1 MSIDLWRVG
10 NELNDISAS
19 PDDLKRQRILERA
32 ARVFL
37 AYGIQR
43 TTMDDIAKAAEM
55 SRPALYLLFRN
66 KIDIYQAIALSY
78 FDASAASARR
88 VLAGDGPIGERL
100 NLLLETSMFAMM
112 EEFMRSPHGHEIL
125 DMKNQLAGDVL
136 ADWKAEIT
144 SLVAEALDRAARD
157 SGVDLAARG
166 YSAET
171 LASLFWDA
179 IEGMKA
185 RLKNLD
191 ELRAA
196 TRGLVSVVARAVTP
210 G

>member
-125 DMKNQLAGDVL
+125 DMKNQLARDVL

-157 SGVDLAARG
+157 SGVDLTARG

>member
-1 MSIDLWRVG
+1 M
-10 NELNDISAS
+10 NDSSAS

-32 ARVFL
+32 AKVFL

-66 KIDIYQAIALSY
+66 KIDIYQAIAHSY
-78 FDASAASARR
+78 FDASVAGARQ
-88 VLAGDGPIGERL
+88 VLAGDGPIDERL
-100 NLLLETSMFAMM
+100 NLLLETSIFAMM
-112 EEFMRSPHGHEIL
+112 EEFMRSPHGPEIL
-125 DMKNQLAGDVL
+125 DMKNQLAAEVL
-136 ADWKAEIT
+136 AGWKRTMA

-185 RLKNLD
+185 RLQNLD
-191 ELRAA
+191 ELRVAA
-196 TRGLVSVVARAVTP
+196 RSLVSMTARAVTP
-210 G
+210 T

>member
-1 MSIDLWRVG
+1 MSIGHVRAG
-10 NELNDISAS
+10 IALNDTNAS

-32 ARVFL
+32 AKVFL

-66 KIDIYQAIALSY
+66 KVDIYQAIALSY
-78 FDASAASARR
+78 FDGSVATARQ

-125 DMKNQLAGDVL
+125 DMKNQLAGEVL
-136 ADWKAEIT
+136 ADWKE
-144 SLVAEALDRAARD
+144 SMVGLVADALDRAARD
-157 SGVDLAARG
+157 SGVDLRARG

-191 ELRAA
+191 ELRVA
-196 TRGLVSVVARAVTP
+196 TRSLVSVVARAVTP

>member
-1 MSIDLWRVG
+1 M
-10 NELNDISAS
+10 NDSSAS

-32 ARVFL
+32 AKVFL

-78 FDASAASARR
+78 FDASVAGARQ
-88 VLAGDGPIGERL
+88 VLAGDGPIDERL
-100 NLLLETSMFAMM
+100 NLLLERSIFAMM
-112 EEFMRSPHGHEIL
+112 EEFMRSPHGPEIL
-125 DMKNQLAGDVL
+125 DMKNQLAAEVL
-136 ADWKAEIT
+136 AGWKSTMA

-185 RLKNLD
+185 RLQNLD
-191 ELRAA
+191 ELRVAA
-196 TRGLVSVVARAVTP
+196 RSLVSMTARAVTP
-210 G
+210 T

>member
-1 MSIDLWRVG
+1 MIDT
-10 NELNDISAS
+10 SAS

-32 ARVFL
+32 AKVFL

-78 FDASAASARR
+78 FDASVADARQ
-88 VLAGDGPIGERL
+88 VLADDGPIDERL
-100 NLLLETSMFAMM
+100 NLLLERSIFAMM
-112 EEFMRSPHGHEIL
+112 EEFMRSPHGPEIL
-125 DMKNQLAGDVL
+125 DMKNQLAAEML
-136 ADWKAEIT
+136 AGWKKTMAGF
-144 SLVAEALDRAARD
+144 VAEALDRAARD

-185 RLKNLD
+185 RLQNLD

-196 TRGLVSVVARAVTP
+196 ARSLVSVVARAVTA

>member
-112 EEFMRSPHGHEIL
+112 EEFMRSPHGHEIM

-144 SLVAEALDRAARD
+144 SLVAEALDR
-157 SGVDLAARG
+157 
-166 YSAET
+166 
-171 LASLFWDA
+171 
-179 IEGMKA
+179 
-185 RLKNLD
+185 
-191 ELRAA
+191 
-196 TRGLVSVVARAVTP
+196 LVPVLN
-210 G
+210 

>member
-10 NELNDISAS
+10 SELNDISAS

-32 ARVFL
+32 AKVFL
-37 AYGIQR
+37 TYGIQR

>member
-1 MSIDLWRVG
+1 M
-10 NELNDISAS
+10 NDISAS

-166 YSAET
+166 YSADT

-191 ELRAA
+191 ELRVS

>member
-1 MSIDLWRVG
+1 M
-10 NELNDISAS
+10 NDISAS

-32 ARVFL
+32 AKVFL

-78 FDASAASARR
+78 FEASAASARR
-88 VLAGDGPIGERL
+88 VLAGDGPIGDRL

>member
-1 MSIDLWRVG
+1 MIDT
-10 NELNDISAS
+10 SAS

-32 ARVFL
+32 AKVFL

-78 FDASAASARR
+78 FDASVADARQ
-88 VLAGDGPIGERL
+88 VLAGDGPIDERL
-100 NLLLETSMFAMM
+100 NLLLERSIFAMM
-112 EEFMRSPHGHEIL
+112 EEFMRSPHGPEIL
-125 DMKNQLAGDVL
+125 DMKNQLAAEMLVG
-136 ADWKAEIT
+136 WKKTMAGF
-144 SLVAEALDRAARD
+144 VAEALDRAARD

-185 RLKNLD
+185 RLQNLD

-196 TRGLVSVVARAVTP
+196 ARSLVSVVARAVTA

>member
-1 MSIDLWRVG
+1 M
-10 NELNDISAS
+10 NDTNAS

-32 ARVFL
+32 AKVFL

-66 KIDIYQAIALSY
+66 KVDIYQAIALSY
-78 FDASAASARR
+78 FDGSVATARQ

-125 DMKNQLAGDVL
+125 DMKNQLAGEVL
-136 ADWKAEIT
+136 ADWKE
-144 SLVAEALDRAARD
+144 SMVGLVADALDRAARD
-157 SGVDLAARG
+157 SGVDLRARG

-191 ELRAA
+191 ELRVA
-196 TRGLVSVVARAVTP
+196 TRSLVSVVARAVTP

>member
-1 MSIDLWRVG
+1 
-10 NELNDISAS
+10 LNDISAS

-125 DMKNQLAGDVL
+125 DMKNQLARDVL

-157 SGVDLAARG
+157 SGVDLTARG

>member
-1 MSIDLWRVG
+1 
-10 NELNDISAS
+10 LNDTNAS

-32 ARVFL
+32 AKVFL

-66 KIDIYQAIALSY
+66 KVDIYQAIALSY
-78 FDASAASARR
+78 FDGSVASARE

-125 DMKNQLAGDVL
+125 DMKNQLAGEVL
-136 ADWKAEIT
+136 ANWKE
-144 SLVAEALDRAARD
+144 SMVGLVADALDRAARD
-157 SGVDLAARG
+157 SGVDLGARG

-191 ELRAA
+191 ELRVA
-196 TRGLVSVVARAVTP
+196 TRSLVSVVARAVTP

>member
-1 MSIDLWRVG
+1 MWRT
-10 NELNDISAS
+10 ETPLTDSSAS

-32 ARVFL
+32 AKVFL

-78 FDASAASARR
+78 FDASVAGARQ
-88 VLAGDGPIGERL
+88 VLAGDGPIDERL
-100 NLLLETSMFAMM
+100 NLLLERSIFAMM
-112 EEFMRSPHGHEIL
+112 EEFMRSPHGPEIL
-125 DMKNQLAGDVL
+125 DMKNQLAAEVL
-136 ADWKAEIT
+136 AGWKRAMA

-185 RLKNLD
+185 RLQNLD
-191 ELRAA
+191 ELREAA
-196 TRGLVSVVARAVTP
+196 RSLVSMTARAVTP

>member
-1 MSIDLWRVG
+1 M
-10 NELNDISAS
+10 NDISAS

-157 SGVDLAARG
+157 SGVDLTARG

>member
-1 MSIDLWRVG
+1 MIDT
-10 NELNDISAS
+10 SAS

-32 ARVFL
+32 AKVFL

-78 FDASAASARR
+78 FDASVADARQ
-88 VLAGDGPIGERL
+88 VLAGDGPIAERL
-100 NLLLETSMFAMM
+100 NLLLERSIFAMM
-112 EEFMRSPHGHEIL
+112 EEFMRSPHGPEIL
-125 DMKNQLAGDVL
+125 DMKNQLAAEML
-136 ADWKAEIT
+136 AGWKKTMAGF
-144 SLVAEALDRAARD
+144 VAEALDRAARD

-185 RLKNLD
+185 RLQNLD

-196 TRGLVSVVARAVTP
+196 ARSLVSVVARAVTA

>member
-157 SGVDLAARG
+157 SGVDLTARG

>member
-1 MSIDLWRVG
+1 M
-10 NELNDISAS
+10 NDTSAS

-32 ARVFL
+32 AKVFL

-78 FDASAASARR
+78 FDASVAGARQA
-88 VLAGDGPIGERL
+88 LAGDSPIDERL

-112 EEFMRSPHGHEIL
+112 EEFMRSPHGPEIL
-125 DMKNQLAGDVL
+125 DMKNQLAADVL
-136 ADWKAEIT
+136 AGWKGKMAD
-144 SLVAEALDRAARD
+144 LVAEALERAARD

-171 LASLFWDA
+171 LAGLFWDA

-185 RLKNLD
+185 RLQNLD
-191 ELRAA
+191 ELRVA
-196 TRGLVSVVARAVTP
+196 TRSLVSVVARAVTP

>member
-157 SGVDLAARG
+157 SGVDLTARG

-191 ELRAA
+191 ELRVA

>member
-10 NELNDISAS
+10 NELNEISAS

>member
-1 MSIDLWRVG
+1 M
-10 NELNDISAS
+10 NDSSAS

-32 ARVFL
+32 AKVFL

-78 FDASAASARR
+78 FDASVAGARQ
-88 VLAGDGPIGERL
+88 VLAGDGPIDERL
-100 NLLLETSMFAMM
+100 NLLLERSIFAMM
-112 EEFMRSPHGHEIL
+112 EEFMRSPHGPEIL
-125 DMKNQLAGDVL
+125 DMKNQLAAEVL
-136 ADWKAEIT
+136 AGWKSTMA

-185 RLKNLD
+185 RLQDLD
-191 ELRAA
+191 DLRVAA
-196 TRGLVSVVARAVTP
+196 RSLVSMTARAVTP

>member
-196 TRGLVSVVARAVTP
+196 ARGLVSVVARAVTP